1 MEIKKITRKR
11 FEQMYNTLTVKEMAR
26 QLGVSSTTIYTIIRD
41 MGIKK
46 KGKKQVWRKI
56 IVED

>member
-11 FEQMYNTLTVKEMAR
+11 FEEMYNSLTVKAMAR
-26 QLGVSSTTIYTIIRD
+26 QLGVSTTTIYTIIRD

>member
-1 MEIKKITRKR
+1 MEIKKISRKR
-11 FEQMYNTLTVKEMAR
+11 FEEMYNTLTVKEMAR
-26 QLGVSSTTIYTIIRD
+26 QLGISSTTVYTIIRD

>member
-11 FEQMYNTLTVKEMAR
+11 FEEMYNTLTVKAMAQ
-26 QLGVSSTTIYTIIRD
+26 QLGVSTTTIYTIIRD